1 MVDYARLLKRPAQIN
16 FDRYALSNCVRAINL
31 SAHTLVTHE
40 NSLLPPKNSLFIE
53 IFSLLICVGNCSRM
67 LDRVEQLISG
77 YGLSVGYLV
86 LDLVDR
92 IYRKKLLFDGNI

>member
-1 MVDYARLLKRPAQIN
+1 
-16 FDRYALSNCVRAINL
+16 
-31 SAHTLVTHE
+31 
-40 NSLLPPKNSLFIE
+40 
-53 IFSLLICVGNCSRM
+53 M